1 MGDLSGG
8 TRDEPY
14 QDLAR
19 RGSSPPPNDD
29 LGQPPWLPQLES
41 YLSDEQS
48 DNEDDE
54 DDETG
59 AASNKDDD
67 NDETAARN
75 NDDDE
80 DEDNDGVEL
89 PTLSAD
95 DPWPQPV
102 LPKLALAKDMIEDI
116 RAARLEEDL
125 DEELLANLRYPPEEP
140 ETLDHITL
148 FSMAIF
154 ENLVGCSE
162 RTYARVRDTVQKF
175 SGHLLD
181 SHHIVKT
188 KIRRTTGVTQLQN
201 DMCVNSCIAFV
212 GPFKELDKCPKCC
225 ENRYEEVK
233 KTQKMRPRQQF
244 YTIPLGPQIQA
255 MWRTPEGADRMRY
268 RDRKTTEIIETI
280 RATGKI
286 PIFEDVL
293 HGSEYLDACR
303 EGKITPDDTLVD
315 VSIDGAQLYR
325 DKASDCQIGIWVVL
339 NLSPDQRYKKL
350 FVLPAFFVPGPNK
363 PDNMQ
368 SFMLPSFRH
377 VSALQ
382 REGLTVYDGRRKCR
396 INSRPFFAF
405 GTADTVALP
414 DLSGT
419 VGHHGNNGCRQGCG
433 MPGRHIPT
441 KPTYY
446 PAALRPDN
454 YTIAKC
460 SHDDIDVRKLGLPD
474 CSRYQQDLKTV
485 FASRNEAQFNKSRRL
500 TGISEPSICLGFQ
513 ENAMVPVPRCF
524 TLDLMHLISLNIP
537 SHLVSIWR
545 NSLEIKITYD
555 LEDTPKPEFIVL
567 DNIKCWQAHGKLVA
581 ATHPYFPDSFDRL
594 PRDPAKKINSGYKA
608 IEWLNYFW
616 VLGPAL
622 FRTVDERAMRP
633 GGSDT
638 IGL

>member
-8 TRDEPY
+8 TTDEPY

-255 MWRTPEGADRMRY
+255 MWRTPKGADHMRY
-268 RDRKTTEIIETI
+268 
-280 RATGKI
+280 
-286 PIFEDVL
+286 
-293 HGSEYLDACR
+293 
-303 EGKITPDDTLVD
+303 
-315 VSIDGAQLYR
+315 
-325 DKASDCQIGIWVVL
+325 
-339 NLSPDQRYKKL
+339 
-350 FVLPAFFVPGPNK
+350 
-363 PDNMQ
+363 
-368 SFMLPSFRH
+368 
-377 VSALQ
+377 
-382 REGLTVYDGRRKCR
+382 
-396 INSRPFFAF
+396 
-405 GTADTVALP
+405 
-414 DLSGT
+414 
-419 VGHHGNNGCRQGCG
+419 
-433 MPGRHIPT
+433 
-441 KPTYY
+441 
-446 PAALRPDN
+446 
-454 YTIAKC
+454 
-460 SHDDIDVRKLGLPD
+460 
-474 CSRYQQDLKTV
+474 
-485 FASRNEAQFNKSRRL
+485 
-500 TGISEPSICLGFQ
+500 
-513 ENAMVPVPRCF
+513 
-524 TLDLMHLISLNIP
+524 
-537 SHLVSIWR
+537 
-545 NSLEIKITYD
+545 
-555 LEDTPKPEFIVL
+555 
-567 DNIKCWQAHGKLVA
+567 
-581 ATHPYFPDSFDRL
+581 
-594 PRDPAKKINSGYKA
+594 
-608 IEWLNYFW
+608 
-616 VLGPAL
+616 
-622 FRTVDERAMRP
+622 
-633 GGSDT
+633 
-638 IGL
+638 